1 MTDIG
6 MSETEALRGRQASE
20 AGNDSLP
27 GAVDRAPS
35 RRWTGDRAGDSPW
48 RPDALRRRMLALAD
62 LVSALATGAVM
73 ASSATDLAW
82 AAAASPLW
90 LVTAKLLGLYD
101 RDHRAIR
108 HLTVDELPALA
119 AWAFFGVVILVVI
132 LPITPA
138 GSLPPDAHGGIAE
151 VAIAGYLTAIGSV
164 VVLRGTARFLWRRIT
179 PPERTLVIGEGEP
192 AKAIHRRARLF
203 ADMHLQLISE
213 KPLPIA
219 VLEAE
224 NWLASVTQR
233 TDRIIFAST
242 EVDQNRIG
250 ELSAACRAE
259 KVKLSVISPLRG
271 RALPALRMSK
281 VADLPVFEFNTWDP
295 SRSTIALKRVFDL
308 LFSSLALLITAPLFP
323 LIVLAIRLDSRGRAI
338 FAQQRAGVAGVPF
351 RLYKFRTMRAD
362 AEQQLATVVDLDQLE
377 EPMFKLDG
385 DPRVTRVGRLLRR
398 LSLDELPQLYNV
410 LRGDMSIVG
419 PRPEQMELVQR
430 YRPEH
435 RFRLAV
441 KPGLTGPMQIY
452 GRGELTFAERLSVEL
467 DYVDNLS
474 LAQDLK
480 ILATTVPVVLR
491 GRGAY

>member
-1 MTDIG
+1 
-6 MSETEALRGRQASE
+6 
-20 AGNDSLP
+20 
-27 GAVDRAPS
+27 
-35 RRWTGDRAGDSPW
+35 
-48 RPDALRRRMLALAD
+48 
-62 LVSALATGAVM
+62 
-73 ASSATDLAW
+73 
-82 AAAASPLW
+82 
-90 LVTAKLLGLYD
+90 
-101 RDHRAIR
+101 
-108 HLTVDELPALA
+108 
-119 AWAFFGVVILVVI
+119 
-132 LPITPA
+132 
-138 GSLPPDAHGGIAE
+138 
-151 VAIAGYLTAIGSV
+151 
-164 VVLRGTARFLWRRIT
+164 
-179 PPERTLVIGEGEP
+179 
-192 AKAIHRRARLF
+192 
-203 ADMHLQLISE
+203 
-213 KPLPIA
+213 
-219 VLEAE
+219 
-224 NWLASVTQR
+224 
-233 TDRIIFAST
+233 
-242 EVDQNRIG
+242 
-250 ELSAACRAE
+250 
-259 KVKLSVISPLRG
+259 VISPLRG

-323 LIVLAIRLDSRGRAI
+323 PIALAIRLDSRGRAI

-362 AEQQLATVVDLDQLE
+362 AEEQLATVVDLDQLE
-377 EPMFKLDG
+377 EPMFKLNS

-480 ILATTVPVVLR
+480 ILATTVPTVLR
-491 GRGAY
+491 GTGAY